1 MFIET
6 MLHLKM
12 PNFVMINRTFLDNQ
26 DCMELIGLYAG
37 MKKGVDSSLT
47 RIEEAIWDL
56 GRRWYSETIILQR

>member
-1 MFIET
+1 

-12 PNFVMINRTFLDNQ
+12 TNFVMINRTFLDNQ